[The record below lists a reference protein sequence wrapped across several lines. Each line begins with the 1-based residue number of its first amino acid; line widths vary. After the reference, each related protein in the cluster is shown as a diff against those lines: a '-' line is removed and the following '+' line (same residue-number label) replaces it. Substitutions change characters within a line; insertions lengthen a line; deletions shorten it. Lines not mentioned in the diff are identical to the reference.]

1 MKMIRL
7 LTLLT
12 ILSILLTGCTG
23 ERATKDAMKNAEALM
38 EESPDSALTI
48 LKSMPQEKLITK
60 ELKARYSLLYAMAL
74 DKNYI
79 DTTNLD
85 VISPAIEYYSRY
97 GSPIEKMKTYFYQGC
112 IYANRREN
120 DRAMYCW
127 QLSLDDSLNVDDNH
141 YKSLINSAISVIYSR
156 NRNYEQE
163 LYYTREA
170 LKYER
175 MAGDS
180 VGIWAITGHL
190 AACYANMQMYED
202 ADRVYD
208 EFFSMHIYDSL
219 KYARRR
225 LNYAKDLIRRETK
238 RPAQSIEIIEDV
250 AKTFP
255 KAMTVEAYC
264 IYAYALQISG
274 NSDAASSIIQ
284 QLEAMNG
291 STDIIR
297 VWRYRICR
305 EQGQYKQ
312 AIEDLE
318 HSIMVQDSVILASIQ
333 QSLLRTQR
341 DYLNAKTELLK
352 KENKIVRQKIYLT
365 VVVSFVLLGGLFFLY
380 IRRRASYSKRIEEL
394 SSLYLASQQMLDL
407 QNLKTDSLYAQ
418 LAEKDSDILSLR
430 KKYATM
436 YKAQYKTLNDLCAA
450 YLSPIKKDRKE
461 VLYDEAMRQLDI
473 IINDRESQDKFM
485 VMVNC
490 SLDNI
495 IDKLRMDLPNHK
507 DQDFRFLMFIIVGFD
522 ATTIANLTG
531 YSVGTVYTKK
541 NRLKGEIANLSSPH
555 KDFYLRY
562 IC

>member
-38 EESPDSALTI
+38 EERPDSALTI

>member
-23 ERATKDAMKNAEALM
+23 GRATKDAMKNAEALM
-38 EESPDSALTI
+38 EERPDSALTI

-190 AACYANMQMYED
+190 AACYGNMQMYED

-208 EFFSMHIYDSL
+208 EFFSMHIYDTL

-238 RPAQSIEIIEDV
+238 RPTQSIEIIEDV

>member
-38 EESPDSALTI
+38 EERPDSALTI

-112 IYANRREN
+112 IYANRMEN

-141 YKSLINSAISVIYSR
+141 YKGLINSAISVIYSR

-170 LKYER
+170 LKYGR

-190 AACYANMQMYED
+190 AACYGNMQMYED

-208 EFFSMHIYDSL
+208 EFFSMHIYDTL

>member
-1 MKMIRL
+1 
-7 LTLLT
+7 
-12 ILSILLTGCTG
+12 
-23 ERATKDAMKNAEALM
+23 
-38 EESPDSALTI
+38 
-48 LKSMPQEKLITK
+48 
-60 ELKARYSLLYAMAL
+60 
-74 DKNYI
+74 
-79 DTTNLD
+79 
-85 VISPAIEYYSRY
+85 
-97 GSPIEKMKTYFYQGC
+97 
-112 IYANRREN
+112 
-120 DRAMYCW
+120 
-127 QLSLDDSLNVDDNH
+127 
-141 YKSLINSAISVIYSR
+141 
-156 NRNYEQE
+156 
-163 LYYTREA
+163 
-170 LKYER
+170 

-190 AACYANMQMYED
+190 AACYGNMQMYED

-208 EFFSMHIYDSL
+208 EFFSMHIYDTL

-394 SSLYLASQQMLDL
+394 SSLYLASQQMIDL
-407 QNLKTDSLYAQ
+407 QNLKTDSLYVQ

-430 KKYATM
+430 KKYAAM

-450 YLSPIKKDRKE
+450 YLSPIKKDRKD
-461 VLYDEAMRQLDI
+461 VLYDVKVEPSI
-473 IINDRESQDKFM
+473 
-485 VMVNC
+485 
-490 SLDNI
+490 DNVRSAL
-495 IDKLRMDLPNHK
+495 DKLFAKVYYIKPQITSFVAVPTGGLFEKGETITAPTFTWAYNKDIKTQTLTDIVLTDNTDRTATFGNDITTNKTFTLSASDGEKSVTKSISYKFVDPIYTGVITNGTAIDEPTLTGLDKEITEAKTIEKAITSNFQTIVFASVLPLADLINAN
-507 DQDFRFLMFIIVGFD
+507 GFSVLSS
-522 ATTIANLTG
+522 AVKENLTLTN
-531 YSVGTVYTKK
+531 GTVFNVYKLENINVTGFKYT
-541 NRLKGEIANLSSPH
+541 LK
-555 KDFYLRY
+555 F
-562 IC
+562 

>member
-1 MKMIRL
+1 
-7 LTLLT
+7 
-12 ILSILLTGCTG
+12 
-23 ERATKDAMKNAEALM
+23 
-38 EESPDSALTI
+38 
-48 LKSMPQEKLITK
+48 
-60 ELKARYSLLYAMAL
+60 
-74 DKNYI
+74 
-79 DTTNLD
+79 
-85 VISPAIEYYSRY
+85 
-97 GSPIEKMKTYFYQGC
+97 
-112 IYANRREN
+112 
-120 DRAMYCW
+120 
-127 QLSLDDSLNVDDNH
+127 
-141 YKSLINSAISVIYSR
+141 
-156 NRNYEQE
+156 
-163 LYYTREA
+163 
-170 LKYER
+170 

-190 AACYANMQMYED
+190 AACYGNMQMYED

-208 EFFSMHIYDSL
+208 EFFSMHIYDTL

>member
-38 EESPDSALTI
+38 EERPDSALTI

-190 AACYANMQMYED
+190 AACYGNMQMYED

-208 EFFSMHIYDSL
+208 EFFSMHIYDTL

>member
-38 EESPDSALTI
+38 EERPDSALTI

-190 AACYANMQMYED
+190 AACYGNMQMYED

-208 EFFSMHIYDSL
+208 EFFSMHIYDTL

-333 QSLLRTQR
+333 QSLLRAQR

>member
-38 EESPDSALTI
+38 EERPDSALTI

-190 AACYANMQMYED
+190 AACYGNMQMYED

-208 EFFSMHIYDSL
+208 EFFSMHIYDTL

-333 QSLLRTQR
+333 QSLLRAQR

-473 IINDRESQDKFM
+473 IINDRKSQDKFM

>member
-38 EESPDSALTI
+38 EERPDSALTI

-170 LKYER
+170 LKYGR

-190 AACYANMQMYED
+190 AACYGNMQMYED

-208 EFFSMHIYDSL
+208 EFFSMHIYDTL

-352 KENKIVRQKIYLT
+352 KENKIVRQKAYII
-365 VVVSFVLLGGLFFLY
+365 SFILIGGLVIL
-380 IRRRASYSKRIEEL
+380 
-394 SSLYLASQQMLDL
+394 
-407 QNLKTDSLYAQ
+407 
-418 LAEKDSDILSLR
+418 ILSLLLMSGKIKQIKEDR
-430 KKYATM
+430 RLSEEKYL
-436 YKAQYKTLNDLCAA
+436 K
-450 YLSPIKKDRKE
+450 I
-461 VLYDEAMRQLDI
+461 YDEALDEIERLKETLEDNKLTPVVQQRISERLNLLNTFIVSNMTPNYSKSALEQLKQLMDDKDYFIESTRLSFLVEHPKFISYLQQYGLTDNEIGYCCLYAMGLKGKDISSYLGKGHYKQSSAIRKKLGLNEHDTNLDI
-473 IINDRESQDKFM
+473 YIRDLISKES
-485 VMVNC
+485 
-490 SLDNI
+490 SL
-495 IDKLRMDLPNHK
+495 
-507 DQDFRFLMFIIVGFD
+507 
-522 ATTIANLTG
+522 
-531 YSVGTVYTKK
+531 
-541 NRLKGEIANLSSPH
+541 
-555 KDFYLRY
+555 
-562 IC
+562 